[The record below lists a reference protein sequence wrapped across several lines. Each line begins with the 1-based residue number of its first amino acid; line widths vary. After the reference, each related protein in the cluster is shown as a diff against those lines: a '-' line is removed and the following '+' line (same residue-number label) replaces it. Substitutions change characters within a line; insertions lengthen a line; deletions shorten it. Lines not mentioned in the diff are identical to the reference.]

1 MISHIAAGNFTQNA
15 DDSCQVGG
23 TTGLSR
29 CVAVCQYRI
38 WDSEVP
44 YSLILSAVLTRS
56 HMHARWKSPVSQFQ
70 CSFLLSVAL
79 HRVPWRWSG
88 QSAFT
93 KTGASGNDLSW
104 EWCAFVHT
112 RVCGCVCVFEYSCH
126 RECTF
131 WPHVLALTSKK
142 QKHQELELDYR
153 WKVNREKKIFFWLI
167 VNLCSVP
174 SLQTCQHFPMGATLC
189 DCVVLKSSNI
199 ISSHFSIYV
208 L

>member
-1 MISHIAAGNFTQNA
+1 MYTLTYWCVNSHIAAGSFTQNT

-29 CVAVCQYRI
+29 CVGVCQYRI

-44 YSLILSAVLTRS
+44 YSLILSVFLTRS
-56 HMHARWKSPVSQFQ
+56 HMHACWKSPVSQFQ

-93 KTGASGNDLSW
+93 KTGAGGKGLSW
-104 EWCAFVHT
+104 EWRAYMRVRAPVCVYACAF
-112 RVCGCVCVFEYSCH
+112 EYPCDC
-126 RECTF
+126 ECTF

-142 QKHQELELDYR
+142 QKHPELEQDYR
-153 WKVNREKKIFFWLI
+153 WKVNGEKKYFFLI
-167 VNLCSVP
+167 DSESV
-174 SLQTCQHFPMGATLC
+174 
-189 DCVVLKSSNI
+189 
-199 ISSHFSIYV
+199 
-208 L
+208 

>member
-1 MISHIAAGNFTQNA
+1 MILVVIFPFFRPTNLSVPIILYYHVLLFWLLLVILISFFHMSCIELNIQYKQTDVYTLTYQRVISHIAAGNFTQNS

-56 HMHARWKSPVSQFQ
+56 HMHTRWKSPVSQFQ

-88 QSAFT
+88 QSTFT
-93 KTGASGNDLSW
+93 KTGAGGNDLSW
-104 EWCAFVHT
+104 EWCACAHAH
-112 RVCGCVCVFEYSCH
+112 VCVDVCVCLSIRV
-126 RECTF
+126 T
-131 WPHVLALTSKK
+131 
-142 QKHQELELDYR
+142 
-153 WKVNREKKIFFWLI
+153 VN
-167 VNLCSVP
+167 VP
-174 SLQTCQHFPMGATLC
+174 SDLMC
-189 DCVVLKSSNI
+189 
-199 ISSHFSIYV
+199 
-208 L
+208 